1 MTLVRPRT
9 DADLPALV
17 TVLRAV
23 HERDGYPVHW
33 HEPAADWLTPAGML
47 GAWVAVVGD
56 EPVGHV
62 LLAGEAAG
70 LSVGRL
76 FVAPTARG
84 LRLADLLLDVVE
96 GEAARRGQP
105 LTLQVHIAATAA
117 ISRYERRGWRR
128 TGTHT
133 AHWSEADGTPALA
146 HRYVAPRHA
155 AADARTAH
163 G

>member
-33 HEPAADWLTPAGML
+33 HEPAADWLTPAGLL
-47 GAWVAVVGD
+47 GAWVAVDAGQ
-56 EPVGHV
+56 PVGHV
-62 LLAGEAAG
+62 LLANEAAG

-76 FVAPTARG
+76 FVAPATRG
-84 LRLADLLLDVVE
+84 LGLADLLLGVVE
-96 GEAARRGQP
+96 GEAARRGAP
-105 LTLQVHIAATAA
+105 LTLEVHVAATGA
-117 ISRYERRGWRR
+117 IARYERRGWRR

-133 AHWSEADGTPALA
+133 AHWTEADGTPALA

-155 AADARTAH
+155 AAGGRMGHD
-163 G
+163 